1 MSSRIRLCINNIL
14 YCTLDAFHYFDSPL
28 CQCVSNIKL
37 VRYTH
42 TRARRCT
49 QARTHTRRAYI
60 LSLALTHTRARTHT
74 HTHAAI
80 NIIVRF
86 FKLGN
91 Q

>member
-42 TRARRCT
+42 TRAQMHAST
-49 QARTHTRRAYI
+49 HARTHVHTLV
-60 LSLALTHTRARTHT
+60 LSHTHARTHARTQTHT

-86 FKLGN
+86 L
-91 Q
+91 